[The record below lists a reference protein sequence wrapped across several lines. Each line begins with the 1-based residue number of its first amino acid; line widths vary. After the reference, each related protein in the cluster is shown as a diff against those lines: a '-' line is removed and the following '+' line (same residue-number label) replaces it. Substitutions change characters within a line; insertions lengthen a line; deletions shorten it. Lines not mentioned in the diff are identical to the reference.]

1 MTKTFKQF
9 RFFSNLLL
17 YYTNCLKTV
26 EDAKVQT
33 AKGVMF
39 SSLDDVAKHLQSL
52 GVKVRGPMVLK

>member
-1 MTKTFKQF
+1 M
-9 RFFSNLLL
+9 
-17 YYTNCLKTV
+17 V

-52 GVKVRGPMVLK
+52 GVKVKGAVVSY